1 MIRAEFFTRTALGL
15 ALAVGIAAGS
25 ATPVLAKDKPAK
37 DQKTKEVKLAPS
49 KAFIPVYVAA
59 KNAIEA
65 AGKRPEVIAARQAA
79 ANAQTVLK
87 NAQGKKAQAD
97 ARARYDAAAATV
109 GPLLMAEKAA
119 VEQTVTVA
127 VNADDKFLAGQLL
140 LSVGTMAIDQTMQR
154 RGVQLQLDS
163 GRIGAADKPK
173 YLMVLGNLAMDAKD
187 YASARAAFQAA
198 SDAGAVPSEA
208 LINLADAY
216 IRDGQAAAGLK
227 VLQSAVV
234 KTGSSA
240 PEGWMR
246 YGIATSYRAKLPTE
260 AAMFSSELVSMYPTK
275 ENWSLAIAVVR
286 DLHGYQGLDQLDLLR
301 LMQRTNSFSEERDY
315 VEYVQAAT
323 KRGMPGEA
331 LKIINAGVTSGML
344 KPNDQF
350 VIDAKKEA
358 TTRIG
363 ADRASLAAQE
373 RDARGPKGTAVSI
386 TAAAD
391 TMLSYDM
398 SDKAEELYRL
408 ALAKPGV
415 DSMRVN
421 LRLGIAQTDQGKYA
435 EALASFAKVTDGRAP
450 IAQLWSGY
458 AGAKSKAIV
467 K

>member
-1 MIRAEFFTRTALGL
+1 MIRAHFFTRTALGL
-15 ALAVGIAAGS
+15 ALAVSIAAGS

-37 DQKTKEVKLAPS
+37 DQKAKEAKLAPS

-59 KNAIEA
+59 KAAIEA
-65 AGKRPEVIAARQAA
+65 ASKRPDVIAARQAVA
-79 ANAQTVLK
+79 AAQTVLQA
-87 NAQGKKAQAD
+87 AQGKKAQTE
-97 ARARYDAAAATV
+97 ARARYNAAAAAV
-109 GPLLMAEKAA
+109 GPLLVAEKAA
-119 VEQTVTVA
+119 VEKTATVA
-127 VNADDKFLAGQLL
+127 VNVDDKFLLGQLL
-140 LSVGTMAIDQTMQR
+140 LSLGSVAFDVPLQR
-154 RGVQLQLDS
+154 QGIQLQLDS
-163 GRIGAADKPK
+163 GKINAADKPK
-173 YLMVLGNLAMDAKD
+173 YLMVLGNLAMDLKD
-187 YASARAAFQAA
+187 YASARASFQAA
-198 SDAGAVPSEA
+198 SDAGAVPGES

-216 IRDGQAAAGLK
+216 IKDGQPAAGLK

-234 KTGSSA
+234 KTGAIA

-246 YGIATSYRAKLPTE
+246 YGIATAYRAKLPID
-260 AAMFSSELVSMYPTK
+260 AALFSNQLVSMYPTK

-286 DLHGYQGLDQLDLLR
+286 DLNGYQGLDQLDLLR

-331 LKIINAGVTSGML
+331 LKLINAGVASGML

-358 TTRIG
+358 NARIG
-363 ADRASLAAQE
+363 ADRASLPAQE

-398 SDKAEELYRL
+398 SANAEALYRL

-415 DSMRVN
+415 DTMRVN
-421 LRLGIAQTDQGKYA
+421 LRLGVAQADQGKYA

-450 IAQLWSGY
+450 IAQLWSAY
-458 AGAKSKAIV
+458 ASANARAAV